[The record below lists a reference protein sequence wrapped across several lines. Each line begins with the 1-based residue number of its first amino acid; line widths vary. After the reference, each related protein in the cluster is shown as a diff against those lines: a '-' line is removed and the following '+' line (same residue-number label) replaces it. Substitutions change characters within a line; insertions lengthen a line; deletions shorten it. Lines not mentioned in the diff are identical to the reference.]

1 MELLGKLLRGFTW
14 NSHVKECFMHDW
26 LKVQGLTVICQIPRW
41 CRLSTWKGRKGLR
54 RFASWTSLWYLR
66 SLSIACSEFPTG
78 STRWRWKIPLM
89 MTLPSGAILNPELMF
104 GGTFV
109 SKVCSKDMQMEG
121 VSIINNELTAIC
133 KNYQELPKCHAPL
146 PRWFEYIRMS
156 DTGDKQ

>member
-1 MELLGKLLRGFTW
+1 
-14 NSHVKECFMHDW
+14 
-26 LKVQGLTVICQIPRW
+26 
-41 CRLSTWKGRKGLR
+41 
-54 RFASWTSLWYLR
+54 
-66 SLSIACSEFPTG
+66 
-78 STRWRWKIPLM
+78 M

-146 PRWFEYIRMS
+146 PR
-156 DTGDKQ
+156 